1 MNEVQDDRADPSLT
15 FCRFVS
21 VYRIDATKVR
31 GPWRVGMSQIQWR
44 VRNRPWRL
52 AQVAAINPSAK
63 GASIVVVATVI
74 DRISD

>member
-1 MNEVQDDRADPSLT
+1 
-15 FCRFVS
+15 
-21 VYRIDATKVR
+21 
-31 GPWRVGMSQIQWR
+31 MSQIQSR